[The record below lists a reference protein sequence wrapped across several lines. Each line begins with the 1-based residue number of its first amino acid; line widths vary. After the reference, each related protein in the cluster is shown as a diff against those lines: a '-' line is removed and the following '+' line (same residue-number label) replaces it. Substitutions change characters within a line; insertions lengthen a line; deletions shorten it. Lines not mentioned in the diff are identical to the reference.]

1 MSTASRVPGD
11 YSSVSDPE
19 QALKYAIRHVAGDR
33 TQIIEGV
40 ITPRSPSWAHESAAD
55 IVRRQLRSRLEQLDL
70 VSGSGDLDLPGSEN
84 WYTPDL
90 AVVPAELAMQT
101 EGALLPDQTLLIV
114 EVRSP
119 ATAETDRVV
128 KRRRYGQYGAP
139 LYLLVDLQNR
149 SCTLYSEPTRLG
161 YAAESGPH
169 PFGTPVPL
177 PAPFDLELDTSR
189 L

>member
-1 MSTASRVPGD
+1 MRAAPHVPGD

-19 QALKYAIRHVAGDR
+19 RALKYAVQHVSGDR
-33 TQIIEGV
+33 AEIVEGV
-40 ITPRSPSWAHESAAD
+40 ITPRSPSWAHESAAEV
-55 IVRRQLRSRLEQLDL
+55 VRRQLGPRLEQLDL

-84 WYTPDL
+84 WYVPDL
-90 AVVPAELAMQT
+90 AVVPADLAAKA

-114 EVRSP
+114 EISSP
-119 ATAETDRVV
+119 SHADTDRVV

-139 LYLLVDLQNR
+139 LYLLVDRQNR
-149 SCTLYSEPTRLG
+149 ACTLYSEPTRLG

-169 PFGTPVPL
+169 PFGAPVHL
-177 PAPFDLELDTSR
+177 PAPFDLDLDTTR